1 MAYRIQTVNDTTIK
15 SEIGLG
21 VDLSFGNPGVF
32 KTLYTT
38 NDQAKANIR
47 NLLLTRKGE
56 RYNLINFGTNLL
68 SIVFQPSTPDIKELI
83 NLEIN
88 EALSSWL
95 PYIVVQDLEI
105 LTVEDDPTLLH
116 TIKITLKYTVDGF
129 NTDAITIT
137 ASEDSSTIT
146 ID

>member
-1 MAYRIQTVNDTTIK
+1 MAYRIQTVNDITTE

-21 VDLSFGNPGVF
+21 VDLSFSNPGIF

-83 NLEIN
+83 DLEITG
-88 EALSSWL
+88 ALSSWL
-95 PYIVVQDLEI
+95 PYIVIQGLEI

>member
-1 MAYRIQTVNDTTIK
+1 MAYRIQTVNDITTE

-21 VDLSFGNPGVF
+21 VDLSFGNPGIF

-83 NLEIN
+83 DLEITN
-88 EALSSWL
+88 ALSSWL
-95 PYIVVQDLEI
+95 PYIVIQGLEI

>member
-1 MAYRIQTVNDTTIK
+1 MAYRIQTVNDITTE

-21 VDLSFGNPGVF
+21 VDLSFGNPGIF

-83 NLEIN
+83 DLEITG
-88 EALSSWL
+88 ALSSWL
-95 PYIVVQDLEI
+95 PYIVIQDLEI

-116 TIKITLKYTVDGF
+116 IIKITLKYTVDGF

>member
-1 MAYRIQTVNDTTIK
+1 MSYRIQTVNDVTTK

-21 VDLSFGNPGVF
+21 VDLSFRNPGVF

-56 RYNLINFGTNLL
+56 RYNLVNFGTNLL
-68 SIVFQPSTPDIKELI
+68 NIVFQPNNVETKELI
-83 NLEIN
+83 NFEITS
-88 EALSSWL
+88 ALAAWL
-95 PYIVVQDLEI
+95 PYIIILDLEI
-105 LTVEDDPTLLH
+105 LTVDDDPTLLH

-137 ASEDSSTIT
+137 AQEDSSTIT

>member
-1 MAYRIQTVNDTTIK
+1 MAYRIQTVNDITTE

-21 VDLSFGNPGVF
+21 VDLSFGNPGIF

-83 NLEIN
+83 NLEITG
-88 EALSSWL
+88 ALSSWL
-95 PYIVVQDLEI
+95 PYIVIRDLEI

-116 TIKITLKYTVDGF
+116 TIKITLQYTVDGF

>member
-1 MAYRIQTVNDTTIK
+1 MAYRIQTVNDTTTK

-83 NLEIN
+83 DLEIN

>member
-1 MAYRIQTVNDTTIK
+1 MAYRIQTVNDITTE

-21 VDLSFGNPGVF
+21 VDLSFGNPGIF

-56 RYNLINFGTNLL
+56 RYNLINFGSNLL

-83 NLEIN
+83 DLEITG
-88 EALSSWL
+88 ALSSWL
-95 PYIVVQDLEI
+95 PYIVIQGLEI

>member
-1 MAYRIQTVNDTTIK
+1 MAYRIQTVNDTTKK

>member
-1 MAYRIQTVNDTTIK
+1 MAYRIQTVNDITIE

-83 NLEIN
+83 DLEIN

>member
-1 MAYRIQTVNDTTIK
+1 MAYRIQTVNDITTA

-21 VDLSFGNPGVF
+21 VDLSFGNPGIF

-83 NLEIN
+83 DLEITG
-88 EALSSWL
+88 ALSSWL
-95 PYIVVQDLEI
+95 PYIVIQGLEI

>member
-1 MAYRIQTVNDTTIK
+1 MAYRIQTVNDITTE

-21 VDLSFGNPGVF
+21 VDLSFGNPGIF

-83 NLEIN
+83 DLEITG
-88 EALSSWL
+88 ALSSWL
-95 PYIVVQDLEI
+95 PYIVIQDLEI

-116 TIKITLKYTVDGF
+116 AIKITLKYTVDGF

>member
-1 MAYRIQTVNDTTIK
+1 MAYRIQTVNDVTTK

-68 SIVFQPSTPDIKELI
+68 NIVFQPNNDETKELI
-83 NLEIN
+83 NFEITS
-88 EALSSWL
+88 ALTSWL
-95 PYIVVQDLEI
+95 PYIIIQDLEI
-105 LTVEDDPTLLH
+105 LTVDDDPTLIH

-137 ASEDSSTIT
+137 AREDFSTIT

>member
-21 VDLSFGNPGVF
+21 VDLSFSNPGVF

>member
-1 MAYRIQTVNDTTIK
+1 MAYRIQTVNDITTE

-21 VDLSFGNPGVF
+21 VDLSFSNPGIF

-83 NLEIN
+83 DLEITG
-88 EALSSWL
+88 ALSFWL
-95 PYIVVQDLEI
+95 PYIVIQGLEI

>member
-1 MAYRIQTVNDTTIK
+1 MAYRIQTVNDITTE

-21 VDLSFGNPGVF
+21 VDLSFGNPGIF

-83 NLEIN
+83 DLEITN
-88 EALSSWL
+88 ALSSWL
-95 PYIVVQDLEI
+95 PYIVIQDLEI

>member
-1 MAYRIQTVNDTTIK
+1 MAYRIQTVNDITTE

-21 VDLSFGNPGVF
+21 VDLSFGNPGIF

-83 NLEIN
+83 DLEITN
-88 EALSSWL
+88 ALSSWL
-95 PYIVVQDLEI
+95 PYIVIQDLEI

-116 TIKITLKYTVDGF
+116 AIKITLKYTVDGF

>member
-1 MAYRIQTVNDTTIK
+1 MAYRIQTVNDTTTK

>member
-1 MAYRIQTVNDTTIK
+1 MAYRIQTVNDVTTE

-21 VDLSFGNPGVF
+21 VDLSFGNPGIF

-83 NLEIN
+83 NLEITG
-88 EALSSWL
+88 ALSSWL
-95 PYIVVQDLEI
+95 PYIVIQGLEI

>member
-1 MAYRIQTVNDTTIK
+1 MAYRIQTVNDITTE

-21 VDLSFGNPGVF
+21 VDLSFGNPGIF

-68 SIVFQPSTPDIKELI
+68 SIVFQIIPL
-83 NLEIN
+83 
-88 EALSSWL
+88 
-95 PYIVVQDLEI
+95 Q
-105 LTVEDDPTLLH
+105 
-116 TIKITLKYTVDGF
+116 
-129 NTDAITIT
+129 
-137 ASEDSSTIT
+137 
-146 ID
+146 

>member
-1 MAYRIQTVNDTTIK
+1 MAYRIQTVNDITTE

-21 VDLSFGNPGVF
+21 VDLSFGNPGIF

-83 NLEIN
+83 DLEITG
-88 EALSSWL
+88 ALSSWL
-95 PYIVVQDLEI
+95 PYIVIQSLEI

>member
-1 MAYRIQTVNDTTIK
+1 MAYRIQTVNDITTE

-21 VDLSFGNPGVF
+21 VDLSFGNPGIF

-83 NLEIN
+83 DLEMTG
-88 EALSSWL
+88 ALSFWL
-95 PYIVVQDLEI
+95 PYIVIQSLEI